1 MQIPLVSGRHFAEQ
15 FNPTAEKSVI
25 INENMARLL
34 WPGQDP
40 IGRKLTGGGGST
52 VIGVVANVR
61 HSSLEEAEGN
71 EMYFDCRQLDNW
83 STLEMVVR
91 SQRSPSALVPEV
103 RAALV
108 RYDPTLPSSEFHTLD
123 SLIDNAVGPRRFI
136 TRLLG
141 FFSRLVLVLAA
152 VGLYGVIAFSVG
164 QRTQEIGIRM
174 AVGIQRSDIL
184 KLVLQGG
191 LRLVVTGIVAGLV
204 GAMVLTGLLRS
215 LLFGVTSYD
224 PLVFASNAAL
234 LFAVAGVACLIPAI
248 RATKSDPMVVL
259 RNERK
264 GSG

>member
-1 MQIPLVSGRHFAEQ
+1 MRIPLLSGRHFEEQ
-15 FNPTAEKSVI
+15 FNPTAEKAVI

-40 IGRKLTGGGGST
+40 IGRKVTGGGGST

-71 EMYFDCRQLDNW
+71 EMYFDCRQLDDW

-91 SQRSPSALVPEV
+91 SQRPPGALVPEV
-103 RAALV
+103 RAALAE
-108 RYDPTLPSSEFHTLD
+108 YDPTLPSSGFHTLD

-141 FFSRLVLVLAA
+141 FFSLLALVLAA

-174 AVGIQRSDIL
+174 AVGAQRSDIL

-191 LRLVVTGIVAGLV
+191 LRLVVIGILAGLV

-224 PLVFASNAAL
+224 PLVFAGNAAL

-259 RNERK
+259 RNE
-264 GSG
+264 

>member
-1 MQIPLVSGRHFAEQ
+1 M
-15 FNPTAEKSVI
+15 
-25 INENMARLL
+25 
-34 WPGQDP
+34 
-40 IGRKLTGGGGST
+40 
-52 VIGVVANVR
+52 
-61 HSSLEEAEGN
+61 
-71 EMYFDCRQLDNW
+71 
-83 STLEMVVR
+83 
-91 SQRSPSALVPEV
+91 PEV